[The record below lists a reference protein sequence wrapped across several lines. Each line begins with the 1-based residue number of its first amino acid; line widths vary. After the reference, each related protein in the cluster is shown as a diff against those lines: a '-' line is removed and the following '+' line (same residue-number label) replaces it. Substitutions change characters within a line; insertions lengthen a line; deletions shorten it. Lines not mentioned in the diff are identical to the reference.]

1 MIQSMQAKKIT
12 NNGIEV
18 LQIIP
23 SKVEDIWPLV
33 HFMIAEALVYSGRY
47 AEAEDIKQLLL
58 SGDNQ
63 LFLVFGSE
71 EGETNKVYGVITTR
85 IFENPNFKE
94 LQGLIC
100 TGKKMNLWEEKLI
113 NTLEQ
118 FAKVNECKKVKAY
131 MRPGY
136 KKVMSKY
143 GYKSRHIEFEKELN

>member
-1 MIQSMQAKKIT
+1 MQAEKIIK
-12 NNGIEV
+12 NDIEV
-18 LQIIP
+18 LPIIP
-23 SKVEDIWPLV
+23 SKVEDIWSLV
-33 HFMIAEALVYSGRY
+33 HFMIAEAFVYSGRY
-47 AEAEDIKQLLL
+47 AEPEDIKQLLL

-63 LFLVFGSE
+63 LFLIFGSE
-71 EGETNKVYGVITTR
+71 EGETNKVYGVVTTR

-118 FAKVNECKKVKAY
+118 FAKVNGCKKIKAY

-136 KKVMSKY
+136 KKIMPKY
-143 GYKSRHIEFEKELN
+143 GYKSKHVEFEKELD

>member
-1 MIQSMQAKKIT
+1 MIQSMQAKKII
-12 NNGIEV
+12 NNDIEI
-18 LQIIP
+18 LPIIP
-23 SKVEDIWPLV
+23 SKVEDIWSLV

-47 AEAEDIKQLLL
+47 AEPEDIKQLLL

-71 EGETNKVYGVITTR
+71 GEESNKVYGVVTTR

-118 FAKVNECKKVKAY
+118 FARTNGCKKVKAY

-136 KKVMSKY
+136 KKVMPKY

>member
-1 MIQSMQAKKIT
+1 MQAKKIT

-113 NTLEQ
+113 NTLEK
-118 FAKVNECKKVKAY
+118 FAKVNGCKKVKAY

-136 KKVMSKY
+136 KKVMTKF
-143 GYKSRHIEFEKELN
+143 GYKSRHVEFEKELN

>member
-1 MIQSMQAKKIT
+1 MQAEKIIK
-12 NNGIEV
+12 NDIEI
-18 LQIIP
+18 LPIIP
-23 SKVEDIWPLV
+23 SKVEDVWSLV

-47 AEAEDIKQLLL
+47 AEPEDIKELLL

-63 LFLVFGSE
+63 LFLIFGSE
-71 EGETNKVYGVITTR
+71 KGDTNKVYGVVTTR

-113 NTLEQ
+113 NTLET
-118 FAKVNECKKVKAY
+118 FAKVNGCKKFKAY

-143 GYKSRHIEFEKELN
+143 GYKQRHIEFEKELN

>member
-1 MIQSMQAKKIT
+1 MQAKKIT

>member
-1 MIQSMQAKKIT
+1 MIYSMQAEKIIK
-12 NNGIEV
+12 NDIEV

-23 SKVEDIWPLV
+23 SKVEDIWSLV

-47 AEAEDIKQLLL
+47 AEPEDIKQLLL

-63 LFLVFGSE
+63 LFLIFGSE
-71 EGETNKVYGVITTR
+71 EGETNKVYGVVTTR

-118 FAKVNECKKVKAY
+118 FAKVNGCKKIKAY

-136 KKVMSKY
+136 KKIMPKY
-143 GYKSRHIEFEKELN
+143 GYKSRHVEFEKELN

>member
-1 MIQSMQAKKIT
+1 MQAEKIIK
-12 NNGIEV
+12 NDIEV
-18 LQIIP
+18 LPIIP
-23 SKVEDIWPLV
+23 SKVEDIWSLV

-47 AEAEDIKQLLL
+47 AEPEDIKQLLL

-63 LFLVFGSE
+63 LFLIFGSE
-71 EGETNKVYGVITTR
+71 EGETNKVYGVVTTR

-118 FAKVNECKKVKAY
+118 FAKANSCKKIKAY

-136 KKVMSKY
+136 KKIMPKY

>member
-1 MIQSMQAKKIT
+1 MQAKKIT

-136 KKVMSKY
+136 KKVMTKF
-143 GYKSRHIEFEKELN
+143 GYKSRHVEFEKELN

>member
-1 MIQSMQAKKIT
+1 MQAEKIIK
-12 NNGIEV
+12 NDIEI
-18 LQIIP
+18 LPIIA
-23 SKVEDIWPLV
+23 SKVEDIWSLV

-47 AEAEDIKQLLL
+47 AEPEDIKQLLL

-63 LFLVFGSE
+63 LFLIFGSE
-71 EGETNKVYGVITTR
+71 EGDTNKVYGVVTTR

-113 NTLEQ
+113 NTLET
-118 FAKVNECKKVKAY
+118 FAKVNDCKKFKAY

-143 GYKSRHIEFEKELN
+143 GYKQRHIEFEKELN

>member
-1 MIQSMQAKKIT
+1 MQAKKII

-118 FAKVNECKKVKAY
+118 FAKINECKKVKAY

>member
-1 MIQSMQAKKIT
+1 MQAKKRIK
-12 NNGIEV
+12 NDIEV
-18 LQIIP
+18 LPIIP
-23 SKVEDIWPLV
+23 SKVEDVWSLV

-63 LFLVFGSE
+63 LFLIFGSE
-71 EGETNKVYGVITTR
+71 AEESNKVYGVVTTR

-100 TGKKMNLWEEKLI
+100 TGKKINLWEEKLI

-118 FAKVNECKKVKAY
+118 FAKVNGCKKLKAY

-136 KKVMSKY
+136 KKIMSKY
-143 GYKSRHIEFEKELN
+143 GYKSKHVEFEKELN

>member
-1 MIQSMQAKKIT
+1 MQAKKII
-12 NNGIEV
+12 NNDIEILPIV
-18 LQIIP
+18 P
-23 SKVEDIWPLV
+23 SKVEDIWSLV

-47 AEAEDIKQLLL
+47 AEPEDIKQLLL

-71 EGETNKVYGVITTR
+71 GEESNKVYGVVTTR

-100 TGKKMNLWEEKLI
+100 TGQKMNLWEEKLI

-118 FAKVNECKKVKAY
+118 FARTNGCRCKKVKAY

-136 KKVMSKY
+136 KKVMPKY

>member
-1 MIQSMQAKKIT
+1 MQAKKIT

-113 NTLEQ
+113 NALEQ
-118 FAKVNECKKVKAY
+118 FAKFNECKKVKAY